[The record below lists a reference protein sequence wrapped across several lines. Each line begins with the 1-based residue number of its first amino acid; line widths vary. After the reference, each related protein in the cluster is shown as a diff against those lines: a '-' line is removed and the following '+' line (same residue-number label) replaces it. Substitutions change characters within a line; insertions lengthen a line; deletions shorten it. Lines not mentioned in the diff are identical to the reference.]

1 MLFLRLLPTSIRKV
15 HNLCEV
21 LEVSVDPIS
30 TGGGRKADYATRKKI
45 LTPPDFQTFLR
56 YCHPMTE
63 QEKAKMYF
71 TDKDTGF
78 ELELEES
85 MSFMELLVNNY
96 KNLICARFQRYWR
109 HAVVHSWLS
118 SHAIQWVM
126 MSFSQNKMLKN
137 SRSPKNIL
145 EREV

>member
-1 MLFLRLLPTSIRKV
+1 
-15 HNLCEV
+15 
-21 LEVSVDPIS
+21 
-30 TGGGRKADYATRKKI
+30 
-45 LTPPDFQTFLR
+45 
-56 YCHPMTE
+56 MTE

-109 HAVVHSWLS
+109 HAVVHS
-118 SHAIQWVM
+118 
-126 MSFSQNKMLKN
+126 
-137 SRSPKNIL
+137 
-145 EREV
+145 